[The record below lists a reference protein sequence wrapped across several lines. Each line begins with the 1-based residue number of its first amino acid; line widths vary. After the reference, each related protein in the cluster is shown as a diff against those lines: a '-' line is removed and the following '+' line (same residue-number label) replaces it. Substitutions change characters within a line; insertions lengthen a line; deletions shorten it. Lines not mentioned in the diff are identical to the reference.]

1 MSLKCK
7 WYKII
12 NKYNGIIAQVKAT
25 VYNIRIA
32 YKIISKTLEGL
43 VAYLEVKYYPLSYA
57 PFYDYRQR
65 PNSTSKQF
73 AVLVAYQ

>member
-1 MSLKCK
+1 MSHKCK
-7 WYKII
+7 WYKITS
-12 NKYNGIIAQVKAT
+12 KYNGIIAQVKAT

-43 VAYLEVKYYPLSYA
+43 VVYLGVKYYPLSFA

-73 AVLVAYQ
+73 VVLVAHQ